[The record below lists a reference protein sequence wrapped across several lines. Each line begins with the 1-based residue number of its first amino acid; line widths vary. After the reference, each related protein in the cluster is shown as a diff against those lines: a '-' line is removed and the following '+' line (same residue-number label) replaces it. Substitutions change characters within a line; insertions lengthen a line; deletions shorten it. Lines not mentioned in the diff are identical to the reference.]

1 LTIIEI
7 QGYINSMRTAFSFL
21 ATFSIWLISIVLVIA
36 SALVFQ
42 SYRAKTHYQNTSN
55 EVLAFESSQENAFYS
70 TMPVSL
76 NFNLSEEYYYQDIPY
91 LTIKDYLTR
100 HKSPMA
106 ESAEFLVDIARENE
120 LDPYL
125 LVAIAQCESN
135 LGKKMPVNC
144 HNPFGWGIHS
154 KGTLCF
160 ETWEIGYQKVAQGLR
175 EKYLQKGLNSIEEIM
190 TKYNYDSWQDR
201 EGSWAKC
208 VTKFVS
214 ELQQYNLN
222 NL

>member
-1 LTIIEI
+1 MK
-7 QGYINSMRTAFSFL
+7 SAFSFL
-21 ATFSIWLISIVLVIA
+21 ATFSVWLTSIVLVIA
-36 SALVFQ
+36 SVFIFQ
-42 SYRAKTHYQNTSN
+42 NYRKKVHYQNTSSK
-55 EVLAFESSQENAFYS
+55 VFAFEKNQENTFYS
-70 TMPVSL
+70 TLPVSL
-76 NFNLSEEYYYQDIPY
+76 NFNLSQECYYQDVPY
-91 LTIKDYLTR
+91 LTIKDYLTS

-106 ESAEFLVDIARENE
+106 DSAEALVNIARQNE

-135 LGKKMPVNC
+135 LGKKMPINC

-154 KGTLCF
+154 EGTLCF
-160 ETWEIGYQKVAQGLR
+160 ETWEKGYQKVAQGLR

-208 VTKFVS
+208 VTKFVND
-214 ELQQYNLN
+214 LQVYNL
-222 NL
+222 

>member
-1 LTIIEI
+1 
-7 QGYINSMRTAFSFL
+7 MRTAFSFL
-21 ATFSIWLISIVLVIA
+21 ATFSVWLTSIILVIA
-36 SALVFQ
+36 SAFVFQ
-42 SYRAKTHYQNTSN
+42 IYREKSHYQSASN
-55 EVLAFESSQENAFYS
+55 KVLAFENSQENAFYS
-70 TMPVSL
+70 TLPVSL
-76 NFNLSEEYYYQDIPY
+76 NFNLSQEYYYQDIPY
-91 LTIKDYLTR
+91 QTIKDYLIR
-100 HKSPMA
+100 YKSPMA
-106 ESAEFLVDIARENE
+106 ESAEVLVNIARQNE

-160 ETWEIGYQKVAQGLR
+160 ETWEEGYHKVAQGLK
-175 EKYLQKGLNSIEEIM
+175 EKYLQEGLNSIEEIM

-208 VTKFVS
+208 VTKFVND
-214 ELQQYNLN
+214 LQAYNI
-222 NL
+222 

>member
-1 LTIIEI
+1 
-7 QGYINSMRTAFSFL
+7 MKTAFSFL
-21 ATFSIWLISIVLVIA
+21 ATFSIWLTSMVLVIA
-36 SALVFQ
+36 SAFVFQ
-42 SYRAKTHYQNTSN
+42 SYREKTHYQNTSN
-55 EVLAFESSQENAFYS
+55 KVFAFENNQENIFYS
-70 TMPVSL
+70 AMPVSL
-76 NFNLSEEYYYQDIPY
+76 NFNLPQEYYYQDIPF
-91 LTIKDYLTR
+91 LTIKDYLTS

-106 ESAEFLVDIARENE
+106 DSAEALVNTARQNE

-125 LVAIAQCESN
+125 MVAIAQCESN

-154 KGTLCF
+154 QGTLCF
-160 ETWEIGYQKVAQGLR
+160 ETWEKGYQKVAQGLK

-208 VTKFVS
+208 VTKFVND
-214 ELQQYNLN
+214 LQAYDI
-222 NL
+222 